1 MLVIFGKPE
10 ANTACELI
18 YPHWSRVFW
27 LDPWILLAG
36 FGPNPGLRFS
46 NAGSPFPSLH
56 WVAGLMAATVSA
68 RRLPM
73 GVRTFSDFLQIAT
86 VGSPRACRAPVSRGC
101 LRQNIRWARHGN
113 AGVYY
118 YNDKQL
124 VLQHR
129 ATVSCGTNSMEWEGY
144 KLTLLRSSYLCF
156 LISKLWSLQGQE
168 LCDFDTLVPQ
178 PRLNFSWWI
187 QNQVADT

>member
-129 ATVSCGTNSMEWEGY
+129 ATVSFWDEQYGVGRLQANFIKVVIFMF
-144 KLTLLRSSYLCF
+144 SYLKIV
-156 LISKLWSLQGQE
+156 ISTRPRALWLRYPSA
-168 LCDFDTLVPQ
+168 T
-178 PRLNFSWWI
+178 
-187 QNQVADT
+187 A